1 MTSVLKSR
9 LQELAQKYEVASFV
23 NADPSQFL
31 RWYTESDTPRTGAT
45 SPSQS
50 PLTTVP
56 GDASP
61 AKPVLNLGPSA
72 TSPSQPQLA
81 PGASSTKPGAASPS
95 QSPLSLRSVATSP
108 SQSPL
113 TLGASSTKPGAAIPS
128 QPQLALGASSTKPGA
143 VSPFQPPLTLRSG
156 ATSPSQPQ
164 LALGASSTKPGA
176 ASPSQSPLSLRSG
189 ATIADVECA
198 SFIAAM
204 LAFGNRKQFIPKI
217 GEILT
222 TADTTFG
229 TITAW
234 LTAGAPHFPHGS
246 EKFYRFYSFDDMHSL
261 FTELAQ
267 ILHQAPTI
275 GNYFQ
280 KIYKGEVSPSLQPAV
295 PSSATLSSGVPEP
308 TADCTPSKNPCT
320 QPAATP
326 QRPTSPEASLSKPAH
341 PLDQLV
347 SQAFPKSTIVPKGKN
362 SANKRIHMFLRW
374 MVRTNSPVDLG
385 IWNWY
390 PKSELL
396 IPLDVHVMQE
406 GINLGL
412 LPPNAKASRKTAAEL
427 SQKLAQAF
435 PGDPTRGDFAL
446 FGLGVDKEK

>member
-9 LQELAQKYEVASFV
+9 LQKLALKYEVASFV

-31 RWYTESDTPRTGAT
+31 RWYTESDTPRTVST

-50 PLTTVP
+50 
-56 GDASP
+56 
-61 AKPVLNLGPSA
+61 
-72 TSPSQPQLA
+72 QLA
-81 PGASSTKPGAASPS
+81 
-95 QSPLSLRSVATSP
+95 
-108 SQSPL
+108 
-113 TLGASSTKPGAAIPS
+113 LGASSTKPGAAIPS
-128 QPQLALGASSTKPGA
+128 QPQLAPGASSTKPGA
-143 VSPFQPPLTLRSG
+143 AV
-156 ATSPSQPQ
+156 PSQPQ

-176 ASPSQSPLSLRSG
+176 AIPSQSQLPLRPG

-217 GEILT
+217 REILT
-222 TADTTFG
+222 TADTTSG

-234 LTAGAPHFPHGS
+234 LTAGAPHFPHGPR
-246 EKFYRFYSFDDMHSL
+246 KFYRFYSFDDMHSL

-280 KIYKGEVSPSLQPAV
+280 KIYEGEVSPSLQPAA

-308 TADCTPSKNPCT
+308 TADCTPSTNPCT

-347 SQAFPKSTIVPKGKN
+347 SQAFPKSAIVPKGKN